1 MLAKPKQTVIKD
13 VVAGLQRTPAS
24 NVIVHEPVTGG
35 DLMSILRESHNLLRN
50 CEYLSVILVQ
60 HK

>member
-24 NVIVHEPVTGG
+24 DVIVHEPVTTG
-35 DLMSILRESHNLLRN
+35 DVYSIMREAGALLRN
-50 CEYLSVILVQ
+50 CEYLSIILVK

>member
-13 VVAGLQRTPAS
+13 IVAGLQRTPAS
-24 NVIVHEPVTGG
+24 DVIVHEPVTTG
-35 DLMSILRESHNLLRN
+35 DLMSIMRESSTLLRG
-50 CEYLSVILVQ
+50 CEYLSVILVK

>member
-24 NVIVHEPVTGG
+24 DVIVHEPVTSG
-35 DLMSILRESHNLLRN
+35 DLVSIMRESAVLLRS
-50 CEYLSVILVQ
+50 CEYLSVIMVK